1 MQNSDAEFNESERA
15 ELARIEAQAMAEL
28 EQVADQGLLSA
39 ETPPGD
45 APAQADATPAP
56 VEAAATQV
64 AAPAAT
70 TAQAEAPKGDP
81 RAALRAARHAE
92 RRAREENDRLQREL
106 EELKSKVPQAPDTTD
121 DVMSVVEADHP
132 EVAQL
137 VKGMQA
143 KIDELT
149 AKQAPAQ
156 APAEPEFIPESLP
169 PEAQELVDEI
179 PELAEW
185 QASKDRQDYWQA
197 AKAADRLLLTLP
209 KWKDATAAERFTEAV
224 RRVKADMAQPTPI
237 DPKTIAAQR
246 IAATPERGIETLS
259 DLRGGQEPT
268 GVQPDWSRM
277 NDDEIIAS
285 L

>member
-15 ELARIEAQAMAEL
+15 ELARIEAEAMAEL
-28 EQVADQGLLSA
+28 EQVKDQGLLSA

-45 APAQADATPAP
+45 APAQADAAPAP
-56 VEAAATQV
+56 VEAAAPQAV
-64 AAPAAT
+64 APAAAPA
-70 TAQAEAPKGDP
+70 QAEPKGDP
-81 RAALRAARHAE
+81 RAALRASRHAE
-92 RRAREENDRLQREL
+92 RRAREEADRLRAEN
-106 EELKSKVPQAPDTTD
+106 EALKARVPQQPDATD

-132 EVAQL
+132 EVAAL
-137 VKGMQA
+137 VKGLKSQVE
-143 KIDELT
+143 ELT
-149 AKQAPAQ
+149 AKVAPAQ

-185 QASKDRQDYWQA
+185 QASKDKQDHWQA

-237 DPKTIAAQR
+237 DPKEVARKR
-246 IAATPERGIETLS
+246 IDATPERGIETLS

-268 GVQPDWSRM
+268 GVTPDWSRM